1 MRYGRAGAEVRGRRC
16 PGERGPSR
24 RRGGPGP
31 GAWSAL
37 SSQTDRQVIGL
48 AHTTFSYQRTICARS
63 DRLRST
69 LTLPA
74 AGRTTAPCAGTAIY
88 VEREDPERT
97 WSAARVPP
105 ESGS

>member
-1 MRYGRAGAEVRGRRC
+1 MPGRGGRAAGEADPGA
-16 PGERGPSR
+16 
-24 RRGGPGP
+24 
-31 GAWSAL
+31 GAWSAP

-48 AHTTFSYQRTICARS
+48 ARTTFSYQRTICARS

-88 VEREDPERT
+88 VEREDPDRT
-97 WSAARVPP
+97 WSVARVPP
-105 ESGS
+105 GSGS